1 VGNTVTVDILDP
13 ALEAIFDALG
23 DRTRR
28 RIIKR
33 LELGPLPVVEI
44 ARDMAVAR
52 PAVSQHLKVLKDAGL
67 VVDRPVG
74 NRRIYALDP
83 DGLVELR
90 RFLESFW
97 EDSLARFTSFA
108 ERGLDAEE

>member
-1 VGNTVTVDILDP
+1 MTADILDP
-13 ALEAIFDALG
+13 ELEAIFDALG

-28 RIIKR
+28 LILKR

-44 ARDMAVAR
+44 AQDMPVAR
-52 PAVSQHLKVLKDAGL
+52 PAISQHLKILKGAGL

-74 NRRIYALDP
+74 NRRLYSLDP

-90 RFLESFW
+90 KFVESFW
-97 EDSLARFTSFA
+97 ADALTRFTRFA
-108 ERGLDAEE
+108 ERGLEAER